1 MRKRQSAQG
10 CRFTIMVSQTL
21 PGEVPKWEIL
31 NTPYKTTEFSPHSNN
46 NISLAA
52 DNAIIT
58 FEVPHFSL
66 YKVVWSCVDHVL
78 PETIKLR
85 ASDSI
90 AGFSFRTKFEARMT
104 NCNHRQQFALC
115 IQAYRGREE
124 ERVKSNKQI
133 RQQYP
138 LQVGSC
144 NAKTIK
150 TGKLRIRQ
158 VVF

>member
-10 CRFTIMVSQTL
+10 YRFTIMVSQTL
-21 PGEVPKWEIL
+21 PGKVPKWEIL
-31 NTPYKTTEFSPHSNN
+31 STPYKTSKTTEFSPHNNN

-52 DNAIIT
+52 DNAIT

-115 IQAYRGREE
+115 IQAYREEGRDN
-124 ERVKSNKQI
+124 SNEQI